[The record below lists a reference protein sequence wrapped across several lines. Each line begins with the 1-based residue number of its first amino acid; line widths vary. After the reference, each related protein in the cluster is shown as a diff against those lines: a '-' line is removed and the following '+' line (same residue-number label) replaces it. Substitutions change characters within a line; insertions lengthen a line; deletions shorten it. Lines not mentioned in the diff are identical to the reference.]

1 MQENTAEAVTEESAV
16 ETQTRRPTTLAE
28 EKAGARKI
36 LEMRQ
41 KSLSRLV
48 EIHLQ
53 VLTQVMMS
61 NNGVSELEKRQANKA
76 LLEAVTFALDFGVGV
91 VKPTLRDK
99 GQKYAQQA
107 NNLAGVLVQ
116 TFDNR
121 LILLAENMQEQDEL
135 EKIAAQ
141 PTTEEAAEA
150 PIFDGTKEELFN
162 NEVNANTHGIYPT
175 AAVTGETNV

>member
-16 ETQTRRPTTLAE
+16 EAQTRRPTTLAE

-116 TFDNR
+116 ALDNR

-141 PTTEEAAEA
+141 PTTEEQNDLDTA
-150 PIFDGTKEELFN
+150 
-162 NEVNANTHGIYPT
+162 NANTHGIFPT
-175 AAVTGETNV
+175 EAETTEAPSETNG